1 MSRPGEIEIQSLRPR
16 EAYALLTSIIS
27 PRPIAW
33 VSTMNK
39 EGRKNLA
46 PFSYYQAL
54 CSSPAM
60 IMLSI
65 GTRRDGSPKDTLANI
80 LATEEFVVN
89 HVNSNQAR
97 SMQLSAAEVDEDE
110 WTLADVLPSS
120 AKLVRP
126 PRVQDS
132 RAALECRMTHAI
144 PLGEGPHGGA
154 SSTVIFAKV
163 LHIYLEPQLDEHVPG
178 EARSAIAPKKLDSLG
193 RLGGGHYCCSDESFL
208 VKT

>member
-1 MSRPGEIEIQSLRPR
+1 MSHRGEIEVQSLRPR
-16 EAYALLTSIIS
+16 EAYALLTSIVS

-39 EGRKNLA
+39 EGRRNLA

-54 CSSPAM
+54 CSNPAM

-80 LATEEFVVN
+80 LASEEFVVN
-89 HVNSNQAR
+89 HVNSTQAR
-97 SMQLSAAEVDEDE
+97 AMQLSAAEVDEDE
-110 WTLADVLPSS
+110 WKLADILASP
-120 AKLVRP
+120 AKVVRP
-126 PRVQDS
+126 PRVRDS
-132 RAALECRMTHAI
+132 LAALECRLTHAI
-144 PLGEGPHGGA
+144 PLGDGPHGGP
-154 SSTVIFAKV
+154 SSTVIFAKI
-163 LHIYLEPQLDEHVPG
+163 LHIYLQPRLDEHTPG
-178 EARSAIAPKKLDSLG
+178 EARSAIAPKKLNSLG